1 MKTINKNT
9 KFKHNIAIIPGD
21 GIGPEVIL
29 ASLKVIKKALKLDN
43 VFIKEKNYEFIL
55 LTFILL
61 IGSSMYAL
69 LMGNEGTFVRYR
81 FSLFYPFLLAAFYLS
96 SASYKDSKK

>member
-1 MKTINKNT
+1 
-9 KFKHNIAIIPGD
+9 
-21 GIGPEVIL
+21 
-29 ASLKVIKKALKLDN
+29 
-43 VFIKEKNYEFIL
+43 
-55 LTFILL
+55 
-61 IGSSMYAL
+61 MYAL